1 LDDTAIGA
9 LNVYSAEP
17 IRFSNQDTKN
27 LSALANLAAVAIENA
42 RLHEKIV
49 DVEEQL
55 RHNERLST
63 LGLLAAE
70 VAHEIRNP
78 LTVMKMLFHSLDLQF
93 PPEDPRARDA
103 EIMGE
108 KMDHLNKIVDQL
120 LGYARSTE
128 PTFELVDVNDLL
140 DDVLLLTRQ
149 KLGQQKIELVRK
161 FGEGLPKVRAD
172 RGQIEQACLN
182 LILNA
187 ADAMVRG
194 GTLTVS
200 TTRQYEPSSAVV
212 LSFADTGMGMAPEKQ
227 KQLFE
232 PFLTTKA
239 HGTGLGLA
247 IVQKIIEAHS
257 GKIEVKSAPKK
268 GTTFRILLPA

>member
-1 LDDTAIGA
+1 
-9 LNVYSAEP
+9 
-17 IRFSNQDTKN
+17 
-27 LSALANLAAVAIENA
+27 
-42 RLHEKIV
+42 
-49 DVEEQL
+49 
-55 RHNERLST
+55 
-63 LGLLAAE
+63 
-70 VAHEIRNP
+70 
-78 LTVMKMLFHSLDLQF
+78 LQF

-257 GKIEVKSAPKK
+257 GKIEVQSAPKK